1 MYKNK
6 KEIKVFHGMVNYGTQ
21 AGLLSRGLRKANIKA
36 LSVSYFDRFNR
47 FCDIVLPNSNN
58 KNLYQKAI
66 YYIKSLKDRLNWFRE
81 YNIFHFYFG
90 TTLLPF
96 QLDLP
101 FYKIFGKKVIM
112 EYLGNDVQ
120 LYKKS
125 IEKYSITNQKYY
137 YTKKIDGLKA
147 DRRKIFRLW
156 FESNF
161 VDKQLVCAPY
171 ISEFV
176 QRSIVFPLAI
186 DITEYQY
193 IPQKKLTDEI
203 IILHAPSHR
212 GNKGTVFILEAI
224 DRLKNNGYNIK
235 LLLVENVS
243 HSEIKEK
250 YIQCD
255 IFVDQL
261 VAGWYGTASI
271 EAMAIGRPVVCFL
284 RESYFKY
291 IDYGDSI
298 PIINANPST
307 IYEVLKKLI
316 LEKYKLPEIG
326 AKSRKF
332 VEKIHA
338 LDVCIEKLIN
348 IYNKL

>member
-21 AGLLSRGLRKANIKA
+21 AGLLSRGLRIANIKA
-36 LSVSYFDRFNR
+36 LSVSYYDRFNR
-47 FCDIVLPNSNN
+47 VCDIVLPKSNY

-66 YYIKSLKDRLNWFRE
+66 HYIKSLKDRLNWFRE

-90 TTLLPF
+90 TSLLPY

-101 FYKIFGKKVIM
+101 FYKIFRKKVIM

-125 IEKYSITNQKYY
+125 IERYDITNQKYY
-137 YTKKIDGLKA
+137 IKKIDGLKA
-147 DRRKIFRLW
+147 DRKKIFRLW
-156 FESNF
+156 FESFF

-171 ISEFV
+171 LSEFV
-176 QRSIVFPLAI
+176 PRSIVFPLAI
-186 DITEYQY
+186 DVSEYPY
-193 IPQKKLTDEI
+193 TPKKIFTNEI
-203 IILHAPSHR
+203 IIMHAPSHR
-212 GNKGTVFILEAI
+212 GNKGTIYILEAI
-224 DRLKNNGYNIK
+224 DRLKNKGYNIK
-235 LLLVENVS
+235 FLLVENVL
-243 HSEIKEK
+243 HSKLKEK

-291 IDYGDSI
+291 IDYGDFI
-298 PIINANPST
+298 PIINANPLT
-307 IYEVLKKLI
+307 IYDVLEKLI
-316 LEKYKLPEIG
+316 LENYKLSEIG
-326 AKSRKF
+326 RKSREF
-332 VEKIHA
+332 VEKIHS
-338 LDVCIEKLIN
+338 LDICIEKLIN